1 MGTSEIL
8 SPDSRR
14 KAVVGCIGQFNY
26 FLFRI
31 KWANVATRAKDF
43 LLDHRCRLRQP
54 SPVRGFNPGTF
65 YQLRRH
71 VWNTTSSDDSGT
83 VIFRHGIVVELLFTL
98 LLTQQ
103 LAIIHARVGTSI

>member
-14 KAVVGCIGQFNY
+14 KAVVGCIGQFNH

-54 SPVRGFNPGTF
+54 SPDRGFNPGTF
-65 YQLRRH
+65 GQLRRH

-83 VIFRHGIVVELLFTL
+83 VLFRLGIVAPHLFTSP
-98 LLTQQ
+98 
-103 LAIIHARVGTSI
+103 LAFARALSH